1 MSIELVPI
9 SPANVMQFKAV
20 RLAAL
25 QESPTA
31 FGSTYA
37 KESKLTDADW
47 LSRSNRWTGET
58 AIGYLAIDSDHPV
71 GILMCTMDERDPTR
85 AEAISMWVAPTHRRR
100 GVGQMLIDAII
111 DWCRKKDVHT
121 LTLMV
126 TSSNAAALA
135 FYRRLGFEMTGRI
148 EPYPNDPAL
157 FEYEM
162 CWIVTGTRRR
172 TPS

>member
-1 MSIELVPI
+1 MSTALLTIAP
-9 SPANVMQFKAV
+9 SNVMQFKAV

-25 QESPTA
+25 QDSPTA

-47 LSRSNRWTGET
+47 LARSKRWAGDT
-58 AIGYLAIDSDHPV
+58 AIGCLAIDSHHPV
-71 GILMCTMDERDPTR
+71 GILLCTMDERDPTR

-100 GVGQMLIDAII
+100 GVGQMLIDAIVN
-111 DWCRKKDVHT
+111 WCRKKDVQM

-126 TSSNAAALA
+126 TNSNAVALA
-135 FYRRLGFEMTGRI
+135 FYRRLGFEMTGRT

-162 CWIVTGTRRR
+162 CRAVTGPRESLR
-172 TPS
+172 P